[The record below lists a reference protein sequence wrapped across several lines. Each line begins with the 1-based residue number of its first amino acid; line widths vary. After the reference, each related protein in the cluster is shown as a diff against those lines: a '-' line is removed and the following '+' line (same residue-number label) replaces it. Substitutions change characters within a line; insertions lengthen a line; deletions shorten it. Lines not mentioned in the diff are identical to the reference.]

1 MATSSSA
8 PSTLSF
14 RLLGSLEV
22 GKDGHPVEIG
32 GQKQRAVLA
41 ILALNVGRVVSTDR
55 LVDLLWGDQA
65 PKTAVTSLQNF
76 VSQLRKALGAD
87 IVVTKA
93 PGYLLN
99 VTAERVD
106 VNEFERLVAES
117 RSLEPEARAKKLRE
131 ALDLWRGPPL
141 ADFTFEPFAEN
152 EIARLDELRSA
163 AVEDRI
169 EAELEGG
176 GGSKRPATPAEM

>member
-55 LVDLLWGDQA
+55 LVDLLWGDQP
-65 PKTAVTSLQNF
+65 PKTAVT
-76 VSQLRKALGAD
+76 
-87 IVVTKA
+87 
-93 PGYLLN
+93 
-99 VTAERVD
+99 
-106 VNEFERLVAES
+106 
-117 RSLEPEARAKKLRE
+117 
-131 ALDLWRGPPL
+131 
-141 ADFTFEPFAEN
+141 
-152 EIARLDELRSA
+152 
-163 AVEDRI
+163 
-169 EAELEGG
+169 
-176 GGSKRPATPAEM
+176 